1 MPPEAARYIVCQQLP
16 KGEVCFH
23 DQRWLVQVMI
33 FLYVFFSLRRQV
45 QKKDEKRHA
54 HQGQMPGNGGAQ
66 TRKSLVCNLDLA
78 THAIISTVSFAILT
92 MFEGPPFSLWGSK
105 DEGPARWIPFV
116 LFSFFILM
124 MGMMSDPYKKSTS
137 ELIKGIDAQQSTAA
151 RAPAADYRERDS
163 VV

>member
-1 MPPEAARYIVCQQLP
+1 
-16 KGEVCFH
+16 
-23 DQRWLVQVMI
+23 
-33 FLYVFFSLRRQV
+33 
-45 QKKDEKRHA
+45 
-54 HQGQMPGNGGAQ
+54 MPGNGGTQ

-151 RAPAADYRERDS
+151 RAPAAEYREQDS